1 MGATALFVLALA
13 QWSVSVRA
21 SCLALSLSVC
31 LQMLDIGGG
40 TPVRCA
46 LVPERSPFPKVWFSE
61 SARTLCVHWNS
72 RDEERRSSRP
82 CSVRSNPLCIGV
94 TNLLRR
100 WISGWT
106 SSDWLAFGFKDLTVS
121 DLYPLPQP
129 PTVQFEVVSIFW
141 ASSRHLDGK
150 QQFIHLMSLLPLIC
164 SLGAGSSQCSFQVC
178 CVNPSSVRITD
189 ASLAHGL
196 SFQSNFGYSLL
207 ALAFLDCISIKKRK
221 KKVN

>member
-121 DLYPLPQP
+121 DLYPPRP
-129 PTVQFEVVSIFW
+129 PPPNSSVWGCLHLLSLISSSGWEAAVYPFDES
-141 ASSRHLDGK
+141 ASSHLFSGCW
-150 QQFIHLMSLLPLIC
+150 LLSMLL
-164 SLGAGSSQCSFQVC
+164 S
-178 CVNPSSVRITD
+178 
-189 ASLAHGL
+189 GL
-196 SFQSNFGYSLL
+196 L
-207 ALAFLDCISIKKRK
+207 R
-221 KKVN
+221 